1 MKLYNKNMESKL
13 SKNQKKELKR
23 LEKEKKIIKKNKE
36 DD

>member
-1 MKLYNKNMESKL
+1 MKFYNKNMESKL
-13 SKNQKKELKR
+13 SKSQKKELKR